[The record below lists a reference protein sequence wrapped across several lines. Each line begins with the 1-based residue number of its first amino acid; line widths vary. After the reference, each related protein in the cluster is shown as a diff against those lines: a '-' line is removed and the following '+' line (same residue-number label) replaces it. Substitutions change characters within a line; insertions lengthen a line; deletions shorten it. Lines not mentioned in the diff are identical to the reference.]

1 MSINIA
7 EYIASGVVYDYCM
20 GLLSPTEEQEVVR
33 MAGLYPEVSE
43 EISAVQA
50 VLEGGATT
58 SAKKPPGEMKDK
70 IWGVLENMVKEQVAS
85 PDDLPVVNKY
95 SNADNWR
102 RMVSHL
108 IPLGVPEGMDVQ
120 MLRQSE
126 GVTQMLVTSSIDVPD
141 EVHENE
147 IESFLVLEGECMCYI
162 GDEQV
167 KLSAGGYIE
176 IPLHVHHNV
185 VALTPRVVAVLQ
197 LVAV

>member
-1 MSINIA
+1 MSIE
-7 EYIASGVVYDYCM
+7 EYIASGIVYDYCM
-20 GLLSPTEEQEVVR
+20 GLLSEKEQQEVER
-33 MAGLYPEVSE
+33 MAGKYAEVRE
-43 EISAVQA
+43 EISAVQTA
-50 VLEGGATT
+50 LEVRTT
-58 SAKKPPGEMKDK
+58 TAAKVPPAEMKDK
-70 IWGVLENMVKEQVAS
+70 IWGVLENIEKEKLAS
-85 PDDLPVVNKY
+85 PDDLPIVNKY
-95 SNADNWR
+95 SDANNWR

-126 GVTQMLVTSSIDVPD
+126 GVTQMLVTSAVDVPD

-185 VALTPRVVAVLQ
+185 VALTPRVVAILQ